1 MWAEVAIPWTLCLL
15 GSVPWF
21 HCGRCIIVWI
31 GYRVNITSNSWVLSG
46 ITIALQFLFWRPC
59 EDTLFSQPMDLSHST
74 VSLLATVNS
83 CRYICGFFSCE
94 CWYEAIHVYEI
105 VNKRRCNFLHCQIHV
120 GTLCNFCVMFCLF
133 LWYLA
138 LINMFVSPVHT
149 WTDFWLVH
157 LLEEIFTYMDYVV
170 QHACSVT
177 ELQSR

>member
-1 MWAEVAIPWTLCLL
+1 MSAFGHYHSFTILILEALRGHFIFTTD
-15 GSVPWF
+15 GSVAGW
-21 HCGRCIIVWI
+21 HV
-31 GYRVNITSNSWVLSG
+31 Y
-46 ITIALQFLFWRPC
+46 
-59 EDTLFSQPMDLSHST
+59 ST

-138 LINMFVSPVHT
+138 LVNMFVSPVHT